1 MRGRLPCGRSRPDG
15 RTLAA
20 GGSGREGPALA
31 GRRPAH
37 AVRAGAAGGRPGP
50 GRRVHPGGGLLAAG
64 TYAGTVRLWRTRPAR
79 ACRSAAAARTGT
91 GTGHIFAVA
100 FAPDGRT
107 LAASGT
113 DRTVHLWGV
122 DRAGR
127 TTARRSLTGP
137 GSWVNSPRTR
147 HRRRP
152 RRRQL
157 RRPDLDLGRDHRS
170 ARRHAAHTRRRSPRP
185 PSGPAGPSSR
195 PRPRTGCCGCGPC
208 PVLPG
213 ARDSVFSV
221 TFGRGGG
228 ELAIGSAD
236 DSVQLWDLDDP
247 ARPVRLGRAAGG
259 PATGASAV
267 SRDGRQLAI
276 GGEDGTV
283 RLWDLRDP
291 RRPVLR
297 PAPLTGLA
305 ATVESVA
312 FSPDG
317 RLLAAS
323 SKTTTPCPALGRLRP
338 GRRAAGTARCCGA
351 ATTSTRSCS
360 PAATTSSPP
369 RPAPTAPSGSGTSPP
384 TRRWPPPS
392 PPPTRTSSR
401 SRSAPTGGRSRP
413 PAATTPSGSGTWPT
427 RTSPRRVGPTL
438 TGPSNYVNAL
448 DFGPGNRLAAGSGDG
463 TVWLW
468 DVADA
473 ARPVL
478 RATLTGP
485 VGAVFAVGFR
495 PAGDLLAASGADRTV
510 RLWSTDPAGA
520 ARRVCA
526 VAGDPITREEWARY
540 VPGLTHA
547 ALSRAGLGAPPC
559 PAPDEG
565 RAPLSRAGRRAGHPC
580 PPGRAEGRA
589 SRARP
594 VPRLRPGRPR
604 PAPARPWTPAC
615 RPPCPEAMW
624 RRGALSLVA
633 PHEGRHRG
641 APSDSLN
648 VMRDRRIRGRGSSRT
663 PRSSESC
670 GRVRSPGTRRGIRA
684 RGRRIAADVAPAP
697 PTRRSTS
704 RISSAHRNPTSA

>member
-1 MRGRLPCGRSRPDG
+1 MNSLAFGTGGVLAGASSDG
-15 RTLAA
+15 RTWIWDATTGRLDGTLPHPAPVTAA
-20 GGSGREGPALA
+20 AF
-31 GRRPAH
+31 
-37 AVRAGAAGGRPGP
+37 RPG
-50 GRRVHPGGGLLAAG
+50 GTLLATAATDG
-64 TYAGTVRLWRTRPAR
+64 VLRLW
-79 ACRSAAAARTGT
+79 
-91 GTGHIFAVA
+91 
-100 FAPDGRT
+100 
-107 LAASGT
+107 
-113 DRTVHLWGV
+113 TV
-122 DRAGR
+122 
-127 TTARRSLTGP
+127 P
-137 GSWVNSPRTR
+137 G
-147 HRRRP
+147 
-152 RRRQL
+152 
-157 RRPDLDLGRDHRS
+157 
-170 ARRHAAHTRRRSPRP
+170 
-185 PSGPAGPSSR
+185 
-195 PRPRTGCCGCGPC
+195 

-323 SKTTTPCPALGRLRP
+323 SDDHTVRLWDVSDPAAARPHGPVLRGGNYLYSVVFAGRDDLVA
-338 GRRAAGTARCCGA
+338 AAGADGTVRLWDLAA
-351 ATTSTRSCS
+351 DPPVATTVTASDTYEFAVAVS
-360 PAATTSSPP
+360 PDGRTLAA
-369 RPAPTAPSGSGTSPP
+369 A
-384 TRRWPPPS
+384 
-392 PPPTRTSSR
+392 
-401 SRSAPTGGRSRP
+401 GGDNAVRLWDLADP
-413 PAATTPSGSGTWPT
+413 HH
-427 RTSPRRVGPTL
+427 PRRVGPTL

-526 VAGDPITREEWARY
+526 VAGDPITRDEWARY
-540 VPGLTHA
+540 VPGMDYT
-547 ALSRAGLGAPPC
+547 PPC
-559 PAPDEG
+559 
-565 RAPLSRAGRRAGHPC
+565 H
-580 PPGRAEGRA
+580 
-589 SRARP
+589 
-594 VPRLRPGRPR
+594 RPG
-604 PAPARPWTPAC
+604 
-615 RPPCPEAMW
+615 
-624 RRGALSLVA
+624 
-633 PHEGRHRG
+633 
-641 APSDSLN
+641 
-648 VMRDRRIRGRGSSRT
+648 
-663 PRSSESC
+663 
-670 GRVRSPGTRRGIRA
+670 
-684 RGRRIAADVAPAP
+684 
-697 PTRRSTS
+697 
-704 RISSAHRNPTSA
+704 